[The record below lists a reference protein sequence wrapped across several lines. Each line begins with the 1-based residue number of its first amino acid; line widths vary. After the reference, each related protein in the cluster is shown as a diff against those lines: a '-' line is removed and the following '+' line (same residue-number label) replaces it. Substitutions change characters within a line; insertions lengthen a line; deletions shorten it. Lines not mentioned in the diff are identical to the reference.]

1 VDRLRL
7 PRVGDEESA
16 HPVLAQIA
24 APRLLPAVL
33 ADRGWPLGVRDSSP
47 RLQRFAAVAGLVSVD
62 HRGLAL
68 RSGRSALFRAVDL
81 PRAGSAAHPVVEWGL
96 EPLVLRDSL
105 PAHRAAFNRRRDEP
119 AVAVAWDPGLAVR
132 REWGLQG
139 ALACRPVSVRCRCVS
154 A

>member
-1 VDRLRL
+1 MDRLRL
-7 PRVGDEESA
+7 HRVVDEESP
-16 HPVLAQIA
+16 HRVLAQIVA
-24 APRLLPAVL
+24 QRLHPAVL
-33 ADRGWPLGVRDSSP
+33 VAVRWPRGVRDSSP
-47 RLQRFAAVAGLVSVD
+47 RLQRFAAVAGPVSVD

-68 RSGRSALFRAVDL
+68 RSGRSALLRAVDL
-81 PRAGSAAHPVVEWGL
+81 PRAGSAAHPVAEWGL

-105 PAHRAAFNRRRDEP
+105 PVYRAARSRDLDAP
-119 AVAVAWDPGLAVR
+119 FVTVAWDLGLAVR